1 MNTIYSNNG
10 KRPRVGR
17 FFFIPN
23 IFVYFNYFYYLCSD
37 LLNIPTMKKLL
48 LLFVV
53 LSLIACNAPKDT
65 YPDPIIGSYAY
76 GADCSWISEQEAD
89 GVLFYDSLGVAKDGM
104 HVMRDAGM
112 NAVRFRVWVN
122 HSTGWSNKEDVIR
135 NARRADSL
143 KLRVMIDFH
152 YSDFFADPSRQ
163 NIPVAWADYDLEQMK
178 QAVANHTT
186 DLLSALKAE
195 GVSPE
200 WIQVGNETRSG
211 MLWPMGRFQGENG
224 EIEGGWS
231 RYAQLTTA
239 GYNACKA
246 VFPNAQVIVH
256 IDNAYLDNNWF
267 YRNLLQYGGKFDMI
281 GLSHYPMMK
290 QWSGKDWQEMN
301 QLAAQNIVNL
311 HNEFQ
316 CPVMVVEIGT
326 YANDS
331 NSVDVI
337 TDFRQRVDT
346 MEYMKGIFYWE
357 PQVYNGWRPQ
367 EYIPLGWG
375 SYHMGAF
382 TTEGQPNDA
391 LKQLWKR

>member
-1 MNTIYSNNG
+1 
-10 KRPRVGR
+10 
-17 FFFIPN
+17 
-23 IFVYFNYFYYLCSD
+23 
-37 LLNIPTMKKLL
+37 MKSIV
-48 LLFVV
+48 LF
-53 LSLIACNAPKDT
+53 LFLASLFACNPPKDT

-163 NIPVAWADYDLEQMK
+163 NIPVEWADYDLEQMK

-211 MLWPMGRFQGENG
+211 MLWPMGRFQDENG

-239 GYNACKA
+239 GYDACKTI
-246 VFPNAQVIVH
+246 FPDASVIVH

-267 YRNLLQYGGKFDMI
+267 YRNLKQYGGKFDMI

-290 QWSGKDWQEMN
+290 QWSGKDWDEMN

-311 HNEFQ
+311 HSEFQ

-357 PQVYNGWRPQ
+357 PQVYNDWRPQ

-375 SYHMGAF
+375 AYHMGAF

-391 LKQLWKR
+391 LKALWKR

>member
-1 MNTIYSNNG
+1 
-10 KRPRVGR
+10 
-17 FFFIPN
+17 
-23 IFVYFNYFYYLCSD
+23 
-37 LLNIPTMKKLL
+37 MKSIV
-48 LLFVV
+48 LF
-53 LSLIACNAPKDT
+53 LFLASLFACNPSKDT

-135 NARRADSL
+135 NACRADSL

-211 MLWPMGRFQGENG
+211 MLWPMGRFQDENG

-239 GYNACKA
+239 GYDACKA

-290 QWSGKDWQEMN
+290 QWSGKDWLEMN

>member
-1 MNTIYSNNG
+1 
-10 KRPRVGR
+10 
-17 FFFIPN
+17 
-23 IFVYFNYFYYLCSD
+23 
-37 LLNIPTMKKLL
+37 MKKLL

-89 GVLFYDSLGVAKDGM
+89 GVLFYDSLGVAQDGM

-211 MLWPMGRFQGENG
+211 MLWPMGRFQDENG

-239 GYNACKA
+239 GYDACKA